1 MPAKSTTRRQSGPL
15 TGAIQTPTYY
25 SAAELRARRR
35 RKRPLLRRLRW
46 RRLLA
51 AACGVALAVLLFSY
65 VSAMLRPSSLPLGV
79 RSIEWLRANGAAWLV
94 NDAENLY
101 YRWTAPRKGG
111 PSLRALPTVGITA
124 ARKTR
129 IRPARIRPVLTPSL
143 PGEGVWRAAG
153 TPVDGSPPMLVTT
166 FRPSADYP
174 RVVAYVA
181 WIDHARTQ
189 LALYPGRYEPPSR
202 LPRGPMQ
209 VPYGERWRLLATF
222 NSGFTYRDGHGG
234 FAVDGRTLTPL
245 QPGKGTLV
253 EYANGRVDV
262 VTWRGGSTTG
272 PNVVLARQNLPL
284 IVDHGR
290 PASNLTDGPEWGAT
304 LGNAILVWR
313 SAVGVDRHGNLL
325 YAAAADQTVASLAH
339 ILIRAGAVRAIEL
352 DINAEWPS
360 LITYRHVGGLV
371 PTKVVPNGQQPANRY
386 LVPDDRDFF
395 AVYRR
400 VPGRSLLV
408 PFR

>member
-1 MPAKSTTRRQSGPL
+1 MPAKSTTRKQG
-15 TGAIQTPTYY
+15 GALASVLQEPTYY

-51 AACGVALAVLLFSY
+51 AACGVALTVLLFSY
-65 VSAMLRPSSLPLGV
+65 VTAMLRPSSLPLGV
-79 RSIEWLRANGAAWLV
+79 RSVEWLRANGAAWLV
-94 NDAENLY
+94 NDAESLY
-101 YRWTAPRKGG
+101 YSWTAPRKGG
-111 PSLRALPTVGITA
+111 PSLRALPTVGVAA
-124 ARKTR
+124 ARVAR
-129 IRPARIRPVLTPSL
+129 IRPARIRPVLAPAL
-143 PGEGVWRAAG
+143 PGEGVWRAAAA
-153 TPVDGSPPMLVTT
+153 PVDGSPPLLVTT
-166 FRPSADYP
+166 FRPSAVYP
-174 RVVAYVA
+174 RIVAYVA
-181 WIDHARTQ
+181 WIDHKRTQ
-189 LALYPGRYEPPSR
+189 LGLYPGRYEPPSR
-202 LPRGPMQ
+202 LPRGPMR
-209 VPYGERWRLLATF
+209 VPAGERWRLLATF

-234 FAVDGRTLTPL
+234 FAVDGRTFTSL
-245 QPGKGTLV
+245 QRGEGTLV
-253 EYANGRVDV
+253 GYADGRVDV
-262 VTWRGGSTTG
+262 VSWRGGPTPG
-272 PNVVLARQNLPL
+272 PGVVLARQNLPL

-360 LITYRHVGGLV
+360 LITYRHAGGLV
-371 PTKVVPNGQQPANRY
+371 PTKLVPNGQQPSSRY

-400 VPGRSLLV
+400 LPGGSPAV